1 MDKILNILLNRY
13 NSMLSDLQNGYTMD
27 NNAIKEMMWLL
38 HILHFV
44 SSEQYSSSESLEIL
58 AYYE

>member
-1 MDKILNILLNRY
+1 MDKIFNVLLNKY
-13 NSMLSDLQNGYTMD
+13 EKMLENLQNGYPMHECD
-27 NNAIKEMMWLL
+27 VKEMIHLL

-44 SSEQYSSSESLEIL
+44 SSEQSYSDESLRIL

>member
-1 MDKILNILLNRY
+1 
-13 NSMLSDLQNGYTMD
+13 MLSDLQNGYTMD